1 MDIKFTDWVKQEGG
15 ALGVSKKL
23 RVSLRAVQYW
33 CNGRVM
39 PSLEMYLKI
48 KKLSKGEVTAE
59 LIYSHYKKK
68 QPKKNKTV
76 SAPDVSQT

>member
-1 MDIKFTDWVKQEGG
+1 MDIKFTDWIKQEGG
-15 ALGVSKKL
+15 PQGVSKKL

-33 CNGRVM
+33 CNGQVM

-48 KKLSKGEVTAE
+48 KKLSKGEVTPE
-59 LIYSHYKKK
+59 IIYSHFKKK
-68 QPKKNKTV
+68 HTKKNKTV